1 MLRPFSL
8 RGNRGS
14 ATNPA
19 HVGSA
24 EYPYAP
30 QFWLGGWMNSSQ
42 IRHESC
48 NYDKRGEPSLGVPIM

>member
-8 RGNRGS
+8 RGNHGS
-14 ATNPA
+14 ATHPA
-19 HVGSA
+19 HAGSA

-30 QFWLGGWMNSSQ
+30 PSRLGGWMNPSQ

-48 NYDKRGEPSLGVPIM
+48 NYDKRGESSLGVPIM